1 MKKATAPTLKTA
13 ETRNVPL
20 RVMAPTRIVKNTK
33 KLKPH
38 FAVVLTLM
46 AFPRTSHG

>member
-38 FAVVLTLM
+38 FAVVTLWPS
-46 AFPRTSHG
+46 PRTPHG